1 MIRRWWW
8 SLVLAV
14 GVVVV
19 AGGNWGGWLK
29 GGGELKPRT
38 LQELLELSAS
48 ELERVDIGRMNLIC
62 AREVGGERDVFVSGL
77 LNQRMG
83 TCSSFPVLLVAL
95 GRRLGYPLYL
105 KLTQGHMFCCWD
117 DGLERFNLEMN
128 GDAVDT
134 PSDEYYLKE
143 PCFGMMARSAR
154 EMTAERLMVKLM
166 NAEALSVFLET
177 AGCCAEA
184 NGDLA
189 RALKFYRAAMKYR
202 PESVILRRLEGRH
215 SANGE
220 NI

>member
-1 MIRRWWW
+1 M
-8 SLVLAV
+8 
-14 GVVVV
+14 
-19 AGGNWGGWLK
+19 
-29 GGGELKPRT
+29 
-38 LQELLELSAS
+38 
-48 ELERVDIGRMNLIC
+48 
-62 AREVGGERDVFVSGL
+62 
-77 LNQRMG
+77 
-83 TCSSFPVLLVAL
+83 
-95 GRRLGYPLYL
+95 
-105 KLTQGHMFCCWD
+105 
-117 DGLERFNLEMN
+117 
-128 GDAVDT
+128 DT

-154 EMTAERLMVKLM
+154 EMTAERLMVKLT

-202 PESVILRRLEGRH
+202 PESVVLRRLEGRH